1 MVWLPDGEKI
11 LKIWLLVLTQYTN
24 VTDKRT
30 DGYRLNSIAS
40 RSKNRA
46 AFIFIITL
54 ASVGQFL
61 PRDAYASRGLC
72 RRNYVRLSVT
82 LTRRYCVQ
90 TVKHILKDFSLSG
103 SPTILVFPHQTEW
116 QYSDVGRWMH
126 MKKPN
131 FRPISCFISQMM
143 QASYYERRI
152 GNRTQSF
159 EWDRFEWPWVTSN
172 PDFKVMISFNVK

>member
-1 MVWLPDGEKI
+1 MVFLHVGEKI

-82 LTRRYCVQ
+82 RRYCVQ
-90 TVKHILKDFSLSG
+90 TVIHILKVFTPLG
-103 SPTILVFPHQTEW
+103 SPIILVFPHQTGW
-116 QYSDVGRWMH
+116 QYSDGVWQGRCYVCVQCAVVYNQLKAQWRATR
-126 MKKPN
+126 KA
-131 FRPISCFISQMM
+131 SCSSRMAAHNVLPGKINQ
-143 QASYYERRI
+143 
-152 GNRTQSF
+152 TQNDIHTKNIQSVP
-159 EWDRFEWPWVTSN
+159 EV
-172 PDFKVMISFNVK
+172 

>member
-1 MVWLPDGEKI
+1 M
-11 LKIWLLVLTQYTN
+11 
-24 VTDKRT
+24 TDKRT

-82 LTRRYCVQ
+82 RRYCVQ
-90 TVKHILKDFSLSG
+90 TVKYILKDFSLSS

-116 QYSDVGRWMH
+116 QYSDGDPLPNEGVERKRD
-126 MKKPN
+126 MKN
-131 FRPISCFISQMM
+131 HDFRPISRFISQMM
-143 QASYYERRI
+143 Q
-152 GNRTQSF
+152 
-159 EWDRFEWPWVTSN
+159 DRAVVVVECE
-172 PDFKVMISFNVK
+172 